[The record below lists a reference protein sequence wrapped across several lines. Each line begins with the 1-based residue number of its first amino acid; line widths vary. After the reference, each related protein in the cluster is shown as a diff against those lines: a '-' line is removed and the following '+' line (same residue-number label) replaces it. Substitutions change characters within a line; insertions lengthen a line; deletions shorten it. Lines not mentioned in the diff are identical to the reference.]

1 VDLDSNLPPIDTSS
15 KTRTKRLKFD
25 DKIEMLIYERPAVE
39 KSMMDYEIEYKERRK
54 QIRNSLL

>member
-1 VDLDSNLPPIDTSS
+1 MDLDSNLPPIDTSS

-25 DKIEMLIYERPAVE
+25 DKIELLLYERPAVE

-54 QIRNSLL
+54 